1 MKMLTWKYISSK
13 TGYDVSKSCLDKLSN
28 QPHFLLTFLK
38 LSVLVEQK
46 HPIDVILYSLYGPFN
61 LNITISISNS
71 LETYLLNP
79 VILQNFMVP
88 MQS

>member
-38 LSVLVEQK
+38 LSVSIEQK

-61 LNITISISNS
+61 PNITVSISNS
-71 LETYLLNP
+71 LEAYLLRE
-79 VILQNFMVP
+79 
-88 MQS
+88 